1 MNELTQH
8 QLSQLGELIQVGSSD
23 ASRALSTW
31 LNKQVSVRVDQLEQA
46 TLETAVEQ
54 LGPGAEVVC
63 ACCMR
68 FSGEINGQL
77 ILAFDDASGL
87 LLCDMLLARERASQE
102 WQELEV
108 SAAMETTNIVGCAF
122 LNTLSQVFPQSNT
135 SPPSTPETLGT
146 TWIPTPPVF
155 VRDYAAAI
163 MQFALMDQASHFDTV
178 LLAHAKF
185 TIDDTPV
192 KWQLMLVPDAEVLAH
207 LARMIE

>member
-8 QLSQLGELIQVGSSD
+8 QLSQLGALIQVGSSD

-54 LGPGAEVVC
+54 LGPGADVVC

-68 FSGEINGQL
+68 FSGGMNGQL

-87 LLCDMLLARERASQE
+87 LLCDMLLARESASQE
-102 WQELEV
+102 WQELEI

-135 SPPSTPETLGT
+135 TAASVTDTLST

-163 MQFALMDQASHFDTV
+163 MQFALMDQASQYDTV

-185 TIDDTPV
+185 TIDETPV

>member
-1 MNELTQH
+1 MNELTQR
-8 QLSQLGELIQVGSSD
+8 QLNHLGELIQVGSSE

-54 LGPGAEVVC
+54 LGPGADVVC

-68 FSGEINGQL
+68 FSGGINGQL
-77 ILAFDDASGL
+77 LLAFDDASGL

-102 WQELEV
+102 WQELEI

-122 LNTLSQVFPQSNT
+122 LNSLSQIFPHST
-135 SPPSTPETLGT
+135 ALPPSAAETTGT